1 MASSEED
8 PSGKEWTRS
17 EIEENIE
24 KFDKWAV
31 KAIIAIYNLQTESEK
46 RSRSAN
52 RLNGVGFSKAD
63 ADFLSSLAQSALTS
77 INEYGSPVAN
87 ALTDS
92 QLKHG
97 REAITKYSAQLA
109 LIANGELEKY
119 IQQ

>member
-1 MASSEED
+1 MASDKGETAD
-8 PSGKEWTRS
+8 KEWTRA

-24 KFDKWAV
+24 KYDKWAV

-77 INEYGSPVAN
+77 INEYGSPIAS

-97 REAITKYSAQLA
+97 REAIQKYSAQLA

-119 IQQ
+119 IQ

>member
-1 MASSEED
+1 MESSEER
-8 PSGKEWTRS
+8 SGKEWTRS

-24 KFDKWAV
+24 KYDKWAV

-77 INEYGSPVAN
+77 INEYGSPVAR

-97 REAITKYSAQLA
+97 RESVKSYSRQLK
-109 LIANGELEKY
+109 LIANGNLEER
-119 IQQ
+119 